1 MTLPTRDDGGIDW
14 EKIIFDS
21 QGVEGLGFYVVG
33 PSQFGS
39 RLIGAVEFNKLIAA
53 HTRERCAKCAEGVT
67 YPYPTKESEDYR
79 RGYHDG
85 ASDVVDIIR
94 KMED

>member
-14 EKIIFDS
+14 DRIIFPTEKDIS
-21 QGVEGLGFYVVG
+21 YGWIISGHKIHRVSAF
-33 PSQFGS
+33 
-39 RLIGAVEFNKLIAA
+39 EFNQTAIA
-53 HTRERCAKCAEGVT
+53 HTRERCAKCGEGVT
-67 YPYPTKESEDYR
+67 YPYPTKELEDYR

-85 ASDVVDIIR
+85 ASDVVDAIR

>member
-1 MTLPTRDDGGIDW
+1 MTLPTRSDGGIDW
-14 EKIIFDS
+14 DKVYPDWDHT
-21 QGVEGLGFYVVG
+21 
-33 PSQFGS
+33 S
-39 RLIGAVEFNKLIAA
+39 RFITINLAKEAVA

>member
-1 MTLPTRDDGGIDW
+1 MTPLPTRDDGGIDW
-14 EKIIFDS
+14 GKIDGWRFSPAGIFAKSFLD
-21 QGVEGLGFYVVG
+21 
-33 PSQFGS
+33 FGQ
-39 RLIGAVEFNKLIAA
+39 LVAA
-53 HTRERCAKCAEGVT
+53 YTRERCAKCGEGVT